1 MFSDHRKTTEEEVVA
16 PSGYFLLPVSGLWLS
31 RQSSGRRHEAGTVAR
46 ATAGHDSLT
55 AEGHAAASL
64 TLIMVAEVKARRM
77 AARKL
82 RVAGV
87 SVHEDR
93 SAS

>member
-1 MFSDHRKTTEEEVVA
+1 MPGQLQVMILSQLEE
-16 PSGYFLLPVSGLWLS
+16 
-31 RQSSGRRHEAGTVAR
+31 
-46 ATAGHDSLT
+46 

-64 TLIMVAEVKARRM
+64 TLIMVAEV

>member
-1 MFSDHRKTTEEEVVA
+1 MPGQLQVMI
-16 PSGYFLLPVSGLWLS
+16 LS
-31 RQSSGRRHEAGTVAR
+31 RLEEA
-46 ATAGHDSLT
+46 D
-55 AEGHAAASL
+55 GHAAASL

-77 AARKL
+77 AAMNL